1 MTVNVGWDA
10 RYGAKGRFYSRWKN
24 RFGSKF
30 GADKEPLLEF
40 VDKHNGEVFEEVVWN
55 PATKSWQ
62 GVGRP
67 IAVEPKYAN
76 LSGADSKIKY
86 TPHLPIIKIRRIDVP
101 HRAPIIFGK
110 PTRVF

>member
-1 MTVNVGWDA
+1 MAIRVGWKNA
-10 RYGAKGRFYSRWKN
+10 RGRFYSRWEN
-24 RFGSKF
+24 RFEK
-30 GADKEPLLEF
+30 KKQNF
-40 VDKHNGEVFEEVVWN
+40 VDKHSGEVFTNVLWN

-86 TPHLPIIKIRRIDVP
+86 TPKLPVIKVRRIEVP

-110 PTRVF
+110 PTRVL

>member
-1 MTVNVGWDA
+1 MAIRVGWS
-10 RYGAKGRFYSRWKN
+10 GAAVPSKGSFYSRYKN
-24 RFGSKF
+24 RFSRKI
-30 GADKEPLLEF
+30 DKSNIEY
-40 VDKHNGEVFEEVVWN
+40 VNKHDGEVFTNVVWN

-76 LSGADSKIKY
+76 LSGSDRKIKY
-86 TPHLPIIKIRRIDVP
+86 TPRLPVIKIRRIEVP

-110 PTRVF
+110 PTRVL

>member
-10 RYGAKGRFYSRWKN
+10 KFSAKGAFYSRWKN
-24 RFGSKF
+24 RFGAKTR
-30 GADKEPLLEF
+30 DNIEW
-40 VDKHNGEVFEEVVWN
+40 VQKHTGEVFREVVWN

-62 GVGRP
+62 GVGKP

-76 LSGADSKIKY
+76 LRGADSKIKY
-86 TPHLPIIKIRRIDVP
+86 TPRIPIIRIRRIDVP

-110 PTRVF
+110 PTRVL